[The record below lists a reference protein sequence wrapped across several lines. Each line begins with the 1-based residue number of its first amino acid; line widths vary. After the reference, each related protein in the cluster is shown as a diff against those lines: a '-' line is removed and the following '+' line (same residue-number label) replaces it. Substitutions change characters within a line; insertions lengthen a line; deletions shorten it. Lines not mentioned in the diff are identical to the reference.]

1 MQRGPHALERGAKS
15 SSARLPSAPAACLL
29 PTVHHLSSSPSLF
42 NGSRGPSPNAAK
54 RSGRSTAAGPVGRQ
68 QTPPPESEGSEVQAD
83 STAAENER
91 GTELTPLREALEVLE
106 ALLGQSEDQ
115 PREAAL
121 EETRR
126 LRDAEQQEL
135 ERTRLA
141 ADEQLHTT
149 LELLR
154 AELSRER
161 RLRGDGS
168 DTLLQ
173 APTSTLGAGASPR
186 KRQTMRLALQLR
198 HSPLKPR
205 GNDHVFLQRNGEAEE
220 TRQQL
225 PLVDEH
231 VEGDAPTSIRDM
243 KLRELREERA
253 RWQRDYEAMR
263 EQVVEEKARQV
274 ALFQRLEAA
283 RRTHTRQLEEAEV
296 VLRASQEDAERLQ
309 ARLAQV
315 RVSASHEAWRT
326 ATLAQSAHAERQR
339 LVCALAETRHKFRE
353 WKEGEAA
360 TLRATREQAV
370 NALRTEYELKVTRHQ
385 EEKQKLRDKVKDL
398 EVSLRLLQRD
408 RHLSP
413 GELSERKGTLLLG
426 GAGSASES
434 GGAEL
439 IEAQGRIQELE
450 ALLTLEKER
459 QERQE
464 ALLRASEAAL
474 ARLSQERELSALE
487 SLALPLP
494 AMASHSVA
502 GVWMHDNERAALST
516 IAAPSVAPTPPTAD
530 AMPVVETGA
539 LGRGGVATAPYSTP
553 VTPARGSPPRPSATG
568 ASGGNGG
575 DVEKEILR
583 RRSVALSAEV
593 NRYQQIVVQSMEEVR
608 ALKESRRL
616 SRSGS
621 GTSTSLL
628 TARESYLL
636 EELAKAQREAGTL
649 RKKLKQNRKEKMKK
663 SNATEGGDLHTN
675 ADTNSSSGSDSDC
688 EELEDGGPIVTA
700 MLTTPTVVPMDHRRL
715 PLVSEHEQVSSGV
728 GEEERE
734 EKERGGSDKAV
745 VVIQT
750 RSKGFLARREFIQKK
765 LAIGKIKARYR
776 GYLVRKSQE
785 ALGNSQL
792 ASYPKTHPSR
802 RTVVVVP
809 ELLLVTE
816 AMQFK
821 MLIVEPHHETTCQC
835 EGDSKGIPESVSVI
849 LRVSKNPPIVQLQ
862 MSSSAFA
869 EQQAVATRVAYF
881 HLFETIALLPFE
893 DEETVL
899 GSSSEKEIARILA
912 SRLAVEHGGSDGEY
926 RFFIRRPM
934 SKQRLDEELQSGN
947 TAANGR
953 GPRTPLTE
961 LPVQPMSTR
970 VGGAAGNNGIEA
982 TQEATREGAQP
993 GEPGQ
998 EEDLDI
1004 LIRDA
1009 RTDPLDSEDAKDVK
1023 VAAGGE
1029 AAMEEA
1035 SDRVRRLVKQ
1045 LSSRSF
1051 RVAPGL

>member
-1 MQRGPHALERGAKS
+1 MQPGPHALERGAKS
-15 SSARLPSAPAACLL
+15 SSVRLPSAPAACLL

-42 NGSRGPSPNAAK
+42 NGDRGASPNAVK
-54 RSGRSTAAGPVGRQ
+54 RSGRATAAGPVGRQ
-68 QTPPPESEGSEVQAD
+68 QSPLPESEGSEVPVD
-83 STAAENER
+83 SAAAENER
-91 GTELTPLREALEVLE
+91 GAELTPLREALEVLE

-126 LRDAEQQEL
+126 LRDAEQREL

-141 ADEQLHTT
+141 AGEQLHTT

-168 DTLLQ
+168 GTLLQ
-173 APTSTLGAGASPR
+173 APTSTPGAGASPR
-186 KRQTMRLALQLR
+186 KRQTMRLAPQLR
-198 HSPLKPR
+198 HSPLKAR

-231 VEGDAPTSIRDM
+231 VEVNAPTSVRDM
-243 KLRELREERA
+243 KLRELREESA
-253 RWQRDYEAMR
+253 RWRGDYEAMR

-296 VLRASQEDAERLQ
+296 ELRASQEDTERLQ

-315 RVSASHEAWRT
+315 RVSSSHEAWR
-326 ATLAQSAHAERQR
+326 AAAMAQSAHAERQR

-426 GAGSASES
+426 GAGSVSES

-450 ALLTLEKER
+450 ALLALEKER
-459 QERQE
+459 QERQDV
-464 ALLRASEAAL
+464 LLRVSEAAL

-494 AMASHSVA
+494 AVAPHSVA
-502 GVWMHDNERAALST
+502 RAWMHDNERATLAT
-516 IAAPSVAPTPPTAD
+516 IAAPPTAPTPPTAD
-530 AMPVVETGA
+530 TIPVMEAGT
-539 LGRGGVATAPYSTP
+539 LGRGGIATAPSLAP
-553 VTPARGSPPRPSATG
+553 VIPARGPPRRLSVTG

-575 DVEKEILR
+575 DMEKEILR

-593 NRYQQIVVQSMEEVR
+593 SRYQQIVVQSMEEVR

-616 SRSGS
+616 SRNDS

-636 EELAKAQREAGTL
+636 EELAAAQREAEAL
-649 RKKLKQNRKEKMKK
+649 RKKLKQKRKEKVKK
-663 SNATEGGDLHTN
+663 SDTTEGGDLHAN
-675 ADTNSSSGSDSDC
+675 ADTNSKSDSDSDC

-700 MLTTPTVVPMDHRRL
+700 MLTTLAVAPMDRGCL
-715 PLVSEHEQVSSGV
+715 PLVSEHEHGSSGV
-728 GEEERE
+728 DEEESE
-734 EKERGGSDKAV
+734 EKEQGGSDKAV

-750 RSKGFLARREFIQKK
+750 RSKGFLARRDFIQKK

-785 ALGNSQL
+785 ALGSSQL
-792 ASYPKTHPSR
+792 ASYPKSHPSG
-802 RTVVVVP
+802 RTVAMVP

-835 EGDSKGIPESVSVI
+835 EGDSRGSPESVSVI

-862 MSSSAFA
+862 MSRSAGP
-869 EQQAVATRVAYF
+869 TRIAYF

-893 DEETVL
+893 DEEMVL

-934 SKQRLDEELQSGN
+934 NKQRLEEEIQSGN
-947 TAANGR
+947 TATNGR

-961 LPVQPMSTR
+961 LPVQPMVTG
-970 VGGAAGNNGIEA
+970 VGAAAGSNGIEM
-982 TQEATREGAQP
+982 TQETTREGAQP

-1009 RTDPLDSEDAKDVK
+1009 RTDPLDSEDAK
-1023 VAAGGE
+1023 VAADGG

-1035 SDRVRRLVKQ
+1035 SNRVRRLVKQ
-1045 LSSRSF
+1045 LSNRSF
-1051 RVAPGL
+1051 RVVPGL